1 MFGMSQLGFLNF
13 GPQEL
18 IIFGIIAILLFGKK
32 LPDVARRVGGS
43 YREFRKGLSE
53 MKSSYRDVTSSYMD
67 DIDDNYSTGKGYAGE
82 DENRY
87 DDNDEATAPKFEPP
101 PSEPRA
107 GGTDASTDASDDA
120 SDDAR
125 PAATDVDKD

>member
-18 IIFGIIAILLFGKK
+18 ILFGVIAILLFGKK

-43 YREFRKGLSE
+43 YREFRKGLSD
-53 MKSSYRDVTSSYMD
+53 MKSSYRDVTSSYGD

-87 DDNDEATAPKFEPP
+87 DDIDEATAPKFEPP
-101 PSEPRA
+101 PSEPQA
-107 GGTDASTDASDDA
+107 GGTDASDDA
-120 SDDAR
+120 SDDGR
-125 PAATDVDKD
+125 PAATDADKD